1 MFTLTELE
9 KSPSVQVS
17 SRDLYEMVPSGSAN
31 LPSINPFNQAELNET
46 LQSWRE
52 RCQQRRVEL
61 YQPFQQ
67 FDRHNRGHVTR
78 VQFRQCLAIAGVN
91 GTDRQL
97 ECVESAFVDDIGF
110 NYRAFLRH
118 VQPFQVDSLRYQT
131 LQQELKDLNG
141 QKVLPEIK
149 PLTSIQDVLQ
159 KIKGQVRLSSL
170 GCGHGRSFLS
180 VQVFRRRIRLYEWLK
195 DHDKLNSG
203 RLPCDTFRRAI
214 NPCQLELTE
223 SELSLLED

>member
-1 MFTLTELE
+1 M
-9 KSPSVQVS
+9 QVS
-17 SRDLYEMVPSGSAN
+17 STDLYEMVPSGSAN
-31 LPSINPFNQAELNET
+31 LHSINPFNQVELNET
-46 LQSWRE
+46 LQSWRQ

-78 VQFRQCLAIAGVN
+78 VQFRQCLAIAGIN
-91 GTDRQL
+91 GTEREL

-159 KIKGQVRLSSL
+159 KIKGQVRLSPLLSVE
-170 GCGHGRSFLS
+170 GDVRS